1 MCTRRLVA
9 GIGARSSR
17 PLFSEIVERPSI
29 HDFAG
34 GDPAFLALAAACHE
48 HCLQDPELN
57 HPFSHDLDPDH
68 VEHLAAY
75 WAEVFGGPPRYT
87 EALGGHSAML
97 GVHAGQGG
105 GEDLGRRFAACFL
118 QAADDAA
125 LPQDAALRDALR
137 AYIEWAV
144 AEVVA
149 CAPRGTE
156 VAANLPTPRWSWD
169 GLIPPGPK
177 GD

>member
-1 MCTRRLVA
+1 V
-9 GIGARSSR
+9 GARALISHTRNALPST
-17 PLFSEIVERPSI
+17 IVERPSI
-29 HDFAG
+29 HEFAG
-34 GDPAFLALAAACHE
+34 GDRAFLALAAACHAR
-48 HCLQDPELN
+48 CLEDPELN

-75 WAEVFGGPPRYT
+75 WAEVFGGPLRYT
-87 EALGGHSAML
+87 QALGGHSGML
-97 GVHAGQGG
+97 GTHAGQGG

-125 LPQDAALRDALR
+125 LPADRALRDALR

-149 CAPRGTE
+149 IAPRGTT
-156 VAANLPTPRWSWD
+156 VAANLPMPRWSWD
-169 GLIPPGPK
+169 GLVPTG
-177 GD
+177 G